1 MTVLLIIIVM
11 GIVGLIFGFILAVAN
26 KKLAVEM
33 NPLIHIVEDALPK
46 GQCGACGFAGCQA
59 YAEAVV
65 MLPDVPPNLCS
76 PGKTKVAQRI
86 SELTGKTA
94 KAIEPRVAHVR
105 CEHPVSIAKMKY
117 VYSGISDCVA
127 ASILHLGPR
136 DCQYGCIGFGT
147 CERVC
152 PFNAIT
158 MSDGGQPRINREL
171 CTGCARCENVC
182 PKKIIEMIPLHSH
195 VEINCNSR
203 NKGAIDRKHCPVA
216 CIGCGICSR
225 DCPHQAIKI
234 ENNLAF
240 VDSKI
245 CNAMCN
251 NSVCLAK
258 CPTGA
263 IAGRLKKRA

>member
-1 MTVLLIIIVM
+1 M
-11 GIVGLIFGFILAVAN
+11 GVVGLFFGFVLAIAN
-26 KKLAVEM
+26 KKLAIEL
-33 NPLIHIVEDALPK
+33 NPLIHIVEDILPK

-65 MLPDVPPNLCS
+65 MFPDVPPNLCT
-76 PGKTKVAQRI
+76 PGKTRVAQKV

-94 KAIEPRVAHVR
+94 KEVEPRVAHVR
-105 CEHPVSIAKMKY
+105 CAQPISIAHRKY

-136 DCQYGCIGFGT
+136 DCQYGCIGYGT
-147 CERVC
+147 CEKAC

-158 MSDGGQPRINREL
+158 LSSDGHPEIDLDL

-182 PKKIIEMIPLHSH
+182 PKKIIEMVPVGARVDID
-195 VEINCNSR
+195 CNSR
-203 NKGAIDRKHCPVA
+203 SKGSIARKHCSVA
-216 CIGCGICSR
+216 CLGCGICAK
-225 DCPHQAIKI
+225 DCPYNAIRI

-240 VDSKI
+240 VSSLI
-245 CNAMCN
+245 CIEKCKDP
-251 NSVCLAK
+251 VCLAK

-263 IAGRLKKRA
+263 IVDRRE